1 MINKNLYNTL
11 EIPGSFL
18 VPGCDIY
25 KSIIEL
31 VNNGLALSLSK
42 GEL

>member
-1 MINKNLYNTL
+1 MNNNNLFNTL

-18 VPGCDIY
+18 VPGCEIY

-31 VNNGLALSLSK
+31 VNN
-42 GEL
+42 E